1 MGDLLRNLVWVG
13 LGSCL
18 GGTARYL
25 ISVAIKPLGG
35 GFPWGTLTVNLA
47 GCFLIGL
54 LCGLFQRNGSSESVM
69 ALFCTVG
76 LCGGFTTFSTFSR
89 EAFVMLQ
96 SAQYGLLIAYVGIS
110 LVAGVALTAL
120 GYLLTH

>member
-1 MGDLLRNLVWVG
+1 MGELLKNLVWVG

-25 ISVAIKPLGG
+25 ISAMMKPLGS

-47 GCFLIGL
+47 GCLLIGL
-54 LCGLFQRNGSSESVM
+54 LCGLFQRNGSSESAM

-76 LCGGFTTFSTFSR
+76 LCGGFTTFSTLSR

-96 SAQYGLLIAYVGIS
+96 SAQYGLLVAYVSIS